1 MEDTAS
7 ATHDSRC
14 TSNSRAAH
22 SLHRCSAEWAH
33 VFFQALESRQS
44 RKEFQKDLLFCAV
57 GWGPHFPKQSFSYFL
72 QKHHMWYLQ
81 VMGNRTHFCSTCH
94 PLLDAAKQ
102 RNQCDLG
109 SPFSRFEN
117 EVFLRQALQHS
128 VHLWINK
135 PFVRPSNDCHHQAW
149 QAKLWLDANEL

>member
-7 ATHDSRC
+7 ATHDIRC

-33 VFFQALESRQS
+33 VFSSGSRVQAKQKGISKRPALLRCWVRPTLPQT
-44 RKEFQKDLLFCAV
+44 EFLILPPKTSHVIPTSDGKPDSLLFNL
-57 GWGPHFPKQSFSYFL
+57 P
-72 QKHHMWYLQ
+72 
-81 VMGNRTHFCSTCH
+81 

-102 RNQCDLG
+102 RNQCHLG

-117 EVFLRQALQHS
+117 EVFLHIAAFGAPVIQQT
-128 VHLWINK
+128 
-135 PFVRPSNDCHHQAW
+135 VR
-149 QAKLWLDANEL
+149 ETFE